1 MDTGGSVSFLFIPPI
16 DIQQITPSTGS
27 VSGGTPVY
35 ITACIGAFSQLVTYS
50 CLFGVETTSAK
61 YISSSKIMCN
71 SPMMNNIGD
80 IYLAVMVDGNVV
92 SLASSQAGGVKF
104 KYYVE
109 PAVITISPP
118 SGSVQGGEDIEIFI
132 RGPDLTSLSTVNIMC
147 MFGSSVVPGRVLF
160 DTSITCTSPSYTVD
174 SGIQG
179 VIVVPLAVSL
189 NGVDFFTNGSSLV
202 LNNSINSAQDGLSQI
217 TYEYVTEPSVTRLT
231 PFHGPAG
238 GGTVIDVIG
247 IGFVKDFIYQC
258 NFEGNGRSQ
267 ASRMNNYLL
276 RCITPEFSNV
286 SVIPFYISY
295 DSASSVSMD
304 ITSSAVF
311 QVDPPVVIYSL
322 FPTQISSSPSPNSMI
337 TVR

>member
-1 MDTGGSVSFLFIPPI
+1 VNTGGSVSFLFIPPI
-16 DIQQITPSTGS
+16 NIQQITPSTGS

-35 ITACIGAFSQLVTYS
+35 ITASIGAFSQLVTYS

-61 YISSSKIMCN
+61 YISSGQIMCN

-80 IYLAVMVDGNVV
+80 VYLAVMVDGNVV
-92 SLASSQAGGVKF
+92 SLATSQAGGVTF

-109 PAVITISPP
+109 PAVIAISPP

-132 RGPDLTSLSTVNIMC
+132 RGPDLTSLSTLNIMC

-160 DTSITCTSPSYTVD
+160 DTSIICTSPSYTVD
-174 SGIQG
+174 GGVEG
-179 VIVVPLAVSL
+179 VIVVPLAISL
-189 NGVDFFTNGSSLV
+189 NGVDFFTNGSSLT
-202 LNNSINSAQDGLSQI
+202 LNNSISVQDGFSEI
-217 TYEYVTEPSVTRLT
+217 TYEYVTEPSVTLLT
-231 PFHGPAG
+231 PFHGPVG

-311 QVDPPVVIYSL
+311 QVDPPVIIYSL
-322 FPTQISSSPSPNSMI
+322 FPSQISSSPPPNSMI
-337 TVR
+337 TIR